1 MDVGQISV
9 SPVTRFGRGARARPV
24 RFDGSECDI
33 VFFKLK
39 SLSVASVTRR
49 NTWCEVQEISFQL
62 SLWEVCPRPMLVSV
76 RKGREEEMLNC
87 QI

>member
-1 MDVGQISV
+1 MDVGQTSV
-9 SPVTRFGRGARARPV
+9 RSGRGVGARPV
-24 RFDGSECDI
+24 RFDGSERDV

-39 SLSVASVTRR
+39 SLSVGSVTQR
-49 NTWCEVQEISFQL
+49 NTWREVQEKSFQL
-62 SLWEVCPRPMLVSV
+62 SLWEVCPHPMVVSV